1 MTSTTLN
8 AGFPN
13 STRSRALHA
22 TVAMKASQT
31 GRAESRSPGLA
42 MMISVV
48 ATATALIGSVA
59 LAGQGI
65 EERRATEAGA
75 RISVSMQS
83 GQIEIVGGDQ
93 DEFVLT
99 GIVGDEVETLE
110 IDGTSKRW
118 RIEVKP
124 RSEQVDDQSA
134 SKLTLAVPSGIELEM
149 RLVGADAVVR
159 NLSGASV
166 RVNSVS
172 GNIALEEVR
181 PDHVAIETASGD
193 QVGDSGGRRQSR
205 FRTQSGSIRFENLIA
220 RVEASSGSGDVEIDG
235 SRITEA
241 NLATVS
247 GEIRARI
254 EPEARAKMK
263 FATDSGPIN
272 VWLPSDAAITL
283 LATSSTGSIDS
294 TFGGPVESP
303 DDSGRRL
310 EFRSGDGGVGVEV
323 VSSSGPIMIGA
334 IEKASGS

>member
-8 AGFPN
+8 AGFLN
-13 STRSRALHA
+13 SLRSCAVRA
-22 TVAMKASQT
+22 TVAMKAVAIDR
-31 GRAESRSPGLA
+31 GKSRLPGLA
-42 MMISVV
+42 MMISVA
-48 ATATALIGSVA
+48 ATATALIGSAA

-83 GQIEIVGGDQ
+83 GQIEVVGGDR
-93 DEFVLT
+93 DDFVLT
-99 GIVGDEVETLE
+99 GILGDDVETLE

-134 SKLTLAVPSGIELEM
+134 SNLTLAVPSGIELEM
-149 RLVGADAVVR
+149 RLVAADAVVR

-172 GNIALEEVR
+172 GDVAFEEVR

-205 FRTQSGSIRFENLIA
+205 FRTRSGSIRFENLIA
-220 RVEASSGSGDVEIDG
+220 RVEASSGSGDVDIEG

-241 NLATVS
+241 NLETVS

-263 FATDSGPIN
+263 FATDSGP
-272 VWLPSDAAITL
+272 VDLRLPSGVAITL
-283 LATSSTGSIDS
+283 LATSATGSIDS
-294 TFGGPVESP
+294 TFGGPAENADGTGP
-303 DDSGRRL
+303 RL
-310 EFRSGDGGVGVEV
+310 EFRSGSGGVSVEV
-323 VSSSGPIMIGA
+323 ASSSGPIVIGST
-334 IEKASGS
+334 EESSGP